1 MGPLEA
7 PLPFQLATKLLLEV
21 DPSFVQRGGKG
32 CAELRVSLCGDAA
45 VDADARAGLEHGDSD
60 ASPTA
65 VQVVEAIRRTEMI
78 CHLFPL
84 FDDVFTRSAAVF
96 LGMSLHEELDP
107 NDHLRRS
114 KMDGYTIQS
123 KEGLKMN

>member
-1 MGPLEA
+1 MRPLEA
-7 PLPFQLATKLLLEV
+7 PLPFQLAAELLLEV
-21 DPSFVQRGGKG
+21 DPRFVQRGGKG

-78 CHLFPL
+78 CHLVPL
-84 FDDVFTRSAAVF
+84 FDNVFTSSIN
-96 LGMSLHEELDP
+96 LTL
-107 NDHLRRS
+107 
-114 KMDGYTIQS
+114 Y
-123 KEGLKMN
+123 LKLKLI